1 MGASRVKVSKK
12 RSIPAGV
19 RLDMVLDNYRAELV
33 RMSQTSGR
41 GAAEP
46 VYGEHKHTHLNH
58 HLGSSVRVSG
68 TNGASLWD
76 GDHVWMSRSVTIN
89 GGRRRK
95 HNVLHAIRFH
105 GAEERDSSSDID
117 TVVFNRDLGRLS
129 NRLAVLPVSRA
140 PRIVNDCGVES
151 SRMHDLE
158 QATRARGSQTFKA
171 AK

>member
-1 MGASRVKVSKK
+1 MSASRVKVSKK

-33 RMSQTSGR
+33 PLSQTSGK

-58 HLGSSVRVSG
+58 HLSSSIRVG
-68 TNGASLWD
+68 RTNGASLRD
-76 GDHVWMSRSVTIN
+76 GDHVWISRSVTIN

-105 GAEERDSSSDID
+105 GAEERDGSSDID

-129 NRLAVLPVSRA
+129 NRLAVLPISGA
-140 PRIVNDCGVES
+140 PRIVKDYGAES
-151 SRMHDLE
+151 SRMYDFE
-158 QATRARGSQTFKA
+158 QATRSRGSQTFKA